1 MRRGLR
7 LERRRP
13 LRPGGERRQALL
25 HERGHS
31 WQCGSARACRP
42 PVVAGGAD
50 VGIVVET
57 DRRWPRSAPAAA
69 AVPQRP
75 QGAPSR
81 GGAPARAGSPSSPQ
95 DQVHRLLPW
104 PPAASAGP
112 APAAPAV
119 RRVRRRSP
127 RTGSRT
133 ARAGRRRCRRCRAAR
148 RPGGASAR
156 CGSPLPAR
164 PRPGADRG
172 QVEVGEP
179 QVRGEDAA
187 VEGEHQ
193 DSVKIA
199 LVPYVT
205 AVNIGSHPSRM
216 DWMDVAGDAKFH
228 GENFEKV
235 RFYDKRCDPP
245 PPPVVAMP
253 KPKPTP
259 TPTPPKPSEP
269 KPPAPPKPKPP
280 APPPSPDLGSAE
292 ELLPKS
298 KFAADGKALQQAALE
313 AARMG
318 LDVLLHAIR
327 RSPAQAGPRSWPYGE
342 VDSPPDCTKEF
353 RTPAKV
359 NHFDLF
365 AAAEVPWK
373 GCVEARP
380 YPYDVT
386 DEKPVVGTPDT
397 RFVPYFWPDEPESS
411 APNIRNTYLID
422 NATMPGWVKN
432 NTDGALKQAWVWK
445 YNKGPKPK
453 TDDVSFL
460 TIGPNA
466 ACPDPVV
473 PLTSNRA
480 KLTGALDS
488 LRAYAASGTNIGEGL
503 AWAWRLVSPGEPFT
517 EGAPYGPTNKK
528 YIVLMTDGF
537 NEVVPQSVSWNKSD
551 YTSVG
556 YAAKARLGTT
566 DLPSMSQGAGQAHGR
581 GLYQHQS
588 PRRSDIHGAVRSR
601 RSQCEFRRGE
611 PAPQLLDLTEDSRLQ
626 GFVTSRSGQR
636 IQAHRWRNLCTQAI
650 AVRGQREDDQLDATQ
665 WPKDRP
671 RWRRP
676 DEESDDSHEARRL

>member
-1 MRRGLR
+1 MDVRSTWEMLWRFHRNESGNVAMMFGLALIPLLGLAGVAIDYSNATRTQVDMQSALDGAALAGVSHLKKPDAELKEVVGKYLNANLPSSLRGKPFEIEVR
-7 LERRRP
+7 DNRSV
-13 LRPGGERRQALL
+13 LL
-25 HERGHS
+25 VRMTAEVKS
-31 WQCGSARACRP
+31 NFTQ
-42 PVVAGGAD
+42 V
-50 VGIVVET
+50 I
-57 DRRWPRSAPAAA
+57 
-69 AVPQRP
+69 
-75 QGAPSR
+75 
-81 GGAPARAGSPSSPQ
+81 GSPSMTLRST
-95 DQVHRLLPW
+95 
-104 PPAASAGP
+104 AEA
-112 APAAPAV
+112 
-119 RRVRRRSP
+119 RRSTDNAEIVLALDT
-127 RTGSRT
+127 TGTMRPHIP
-133 ARAGRRRCRRCRAAR
+133 ALREAAKDLIKAVYEKAG
-148 RPGGASAR
+148 
-156 CGSPLPAR
+156 
-164 PRPGADRG
+164 D
-172 QVEVGEP
+172 
-179 QVRGEDAA
+179 
-187 VEGEHQ
+187 Q

-298 KFAADGKALQQAALE
+298 KFAAHGKALQQAALE

-327 RSPAQAGPRSWPYGE
+327 PSPAQAGPRSWPYGE
-342 VDSPPDCTKEF
+342 VDSPPDCTKEL

-397 RFVPYFWPDEPESS
+397 LFVPYFWPDEPESS

-566 DLPSMSQGAGQAHGR
+566 DLPSMTKVLDKRMAEVCTNIKAQGIQIFTVLYDPVGRNASSDVENLLRNCSTSPKTHAYKASSQADLVSAFKLIAGEISALR
-581 GLYQHQS
+581 L
-588 PRRSDIHGAVRSR
+588 SR
-601 RSQCEFRRGE
+601 
-611 PAPQLLDLTEDSRLQ
+611 
-626 GFVTSRSGQR
+626 
-636 IQAHRWRNLCTQAI
+636 
-650 AVRGQREDDQLDATQ
+650 
-665 WPKDRP
+665 
-671 RWRRP
+671 
-676 DEESDDSHEARRL
+676 